1 MIECLQGVVGILVE
15 NAIPISAMT
24 ASTFLAGNEPY
35 WARLKAIKWWIP
47 SVHDKFQYL
56 KVDLGSLTV
65 VRKSAIQ
72 GSGDTTTMGARV
84 TSYFLYYSKDDIIWY
99 PVLEKENPRV

>member
-1 MIECLQGVVGILVE
+1 MIECLQGMVGIYVK
-15 NAIPISAMT
+15 NGIPFSAMT

-47 SVHDKFQYL
+47 SVHDKFQHL

-84 TSYFLYYSKDDIIWY
+84 TSYFLYYSKDDTIWY

>member
-1 MIECLQGVVGILVE
+1 MVGIFVK
-15 NAIPISAMT
+15 NATPISAIT
-24 ASTFLAGNEPY
+24 ASTSQSGNAPY
-35 WARLKAIKWWIP
+35 WARLNATNWWIP

-56 KVDLGSLTV
+56 KLDLGSLAV

-84 TSYFLYYSKDDIIWY
+84 TSYFLYYSKDDTIWY
-99 PVLEKENPRV
+99 PILEKENPRV

>member
-1 MIECLQGVVGILVE
+1 MVGIYVK
-15 NAIPISAMT
+15 NAIPLSAMT
-24 ASTFLAGNEPY
+24 ASTFQADNAPY
-35 WARLKAIKWWIP
+35 WARLKATNWWIP

-56 KVDLGSLTV
+56 KVDLGNLTV

-84 TSYFLYYSKDDIIWY
+84 TSYFLYYSKDDTIWY
-99 PVLEKENPRV
+99 PILEKENPRVW

>member
-1 MIECLQGVVGILVE
+1 MVGLFVK
-15 NAIPISAMT
+15 NAGATTTMT
-24 ASTFLAGNEPY
+24 ASTFQAGNEPY
-35 WARLKAIKWWIP
+35 WARLKVTNWWIP

-65 VRKSAIQ
+65 VWKSAIQ

-84 TSYFLYYSKDDIIWY
+84 TSYFLYYSKDDTIWY
-99 PVLEKENPRV
+99 PILEKENPRVW

>member
-1 MIECLQGVVGILVE
+1 MVGIYVK
-15 NAIPISAMT
+15 NGIPFSAMT

-35 WARLKAIKWWIP
+35 WARLKAIKWWIH

-99 PVLEKENPRV
+99 PVLEKEDPRV

>member
-1 MIECLQGVVGILVE
+1 MIECLQGVVGTLVE

-35 WARLKAIKWWIP
+35 WARLKATRWWIP

-56 KVDLGSLTV
+56 KVDLGSLVV